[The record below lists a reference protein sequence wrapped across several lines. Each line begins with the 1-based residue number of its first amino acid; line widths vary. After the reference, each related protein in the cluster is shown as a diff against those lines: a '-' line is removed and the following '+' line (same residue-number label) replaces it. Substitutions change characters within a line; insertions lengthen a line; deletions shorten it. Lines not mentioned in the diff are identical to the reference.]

1 MNSREKPFSEWSD
14 EEKHFQPEWLDKAR
28 EEMNAA
34 MEGMTTE
41 ERIAYI
47 EERAAALMPE
57 RMQES

>member
-1 MNSREKPFSEWSD
+1 
-14 EEKHFQPEWLDKAR
+14 
-28 EEMNAA
+28 MNAA